1 MKNLIINNLGMN
13 GEGVGKLD
21 GKVCFVKY
29 ALPKENIDIEII
41 EEKKDFCIGRLEN
54 INNSSSDRVNP
65 KCPYYKICGG
75 CDLQHLKYDKQLDFK
90 KNLIEETLKKIANIE
105 IKVNNIFYDKQYNY
119 RNKSV
124 FAVEQVNGNIFV
136 GMKQENSNTVVD
148 IENCDLQ
155 DKLSNKILILFKTFL
170 KEEHIAC
177 SGLDKQGV
185 SHIVIRVIN
194 NKALITIVSNLYI
207 EKLILFENKLKSNN
221 IEYGLY
227 ININTNKNK
236 ILSNKTMYLG
246 GIKQLSDEINGIK
259 YFISPNSFLQVNTQI
274 QNQLYTTVVS
284 EIDGETVIDCYSG
297 AGLMSALISKK
308 AKKVYGIE
316 IVRQATEDANLLI
329 QHNNITN
336 LSNINGD
343 TKKEL
348 PKLLSTKKT
357 GLNVVLDPPR
367 NGCDKKVLKIL
378 LDNCVDKIIYISCL
392 PRTLARD
399 ISILKEKYKINEV
412 YAFEM
417 FPNTKHIET
426 LVILTKK

>member
-41 EEKKDFCIGRLEN
+41 EEKKDFCFGRLEN

-124 FAVEQVNGNIFV
+124 FAVEEVNGNILV

-155 DKLSNKILILFKTFL
+155 DKLSNKILILFKSFL

-207 EKLILFENKLKSNN
+207 EKLIVFENKLKSNN

-284 EIDGETVIDCYSG
+284 EIDSETVIDCYSG

-316 IVRQATEDANLLI
+316 IVRQATEDANLLK
-329 QHNNITN
+329 QHNNIIN

-399 ISILKEKYKINEV
+399 ISILKEKYKINKV